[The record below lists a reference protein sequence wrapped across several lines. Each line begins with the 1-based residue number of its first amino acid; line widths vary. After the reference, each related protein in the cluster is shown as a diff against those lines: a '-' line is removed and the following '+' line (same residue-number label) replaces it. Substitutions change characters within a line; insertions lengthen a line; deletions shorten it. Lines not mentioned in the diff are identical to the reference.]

1 MFIILKLAILNSG
14 FSTKV
19 TCYISTAGNP
29 VIETTKTT
37 LLNLKETIISVT
49 ILIGKWFQGY
59 IYKSGIA
66 IFAWKDTSNYAY
78 SPFKITAL

>member
-37 LLNLKETIISVT
+37 LLNLKETIISAT
-49 ILIGKWFQGY
+49 ILIG
-59 IYKSGIA
+59 
-66 IFAWKDTSNYAY
+66 
-78 SPFKITAL
+78 